1 MVAGER
7 NDNLVCS
14 QSQVWERRQRPSCK
28 GAAVEY
34 CGVNNDDLIKGQKRK
49 AERRKKRLRREA
61 SKTRCALIDQWLIS
75 RVLSKLAEWKA
86 RLGMS
91 LPERATRRAF
101 AKSRERNPAP
111 KKSSVRRHVPL
122 GPTHTMPKDKR
133 KRSSGASDASPYSK
147 ASAKASVA
155 HSIFKMDKDLGQHIL
170 KNPGVANAIVQ
181 KAHLKQS
188 DHVLEVGPGTGNLTV
203 LILKAAKAVTAVEFD
218 PRMAA
223 ELTKR
228 VQGTAEAKRLKIL
241 LGDVIK
247 TELPRFDVCI
257 SNTPYQ
263 ISSPLVFKLLSLSNP
278 PRSCILMFQREF
290 AMRLFAKPGEKL
302 YSRLSVNVQMW
313 AKVTHIMKV
322 GRNNFNPPPQVE
334 SNVVR
339 IEPKQ
344 PRPQIAYDEWDGLL
358 RIAFVRKNRTLR
370 AAFLGTTAVLDLLV
384 SNYRLFC
391 AQHDILLDDSPL
403 DPNESVTEAEAM
415 ELDIEEEFK
424 GFSDPDEAEDD
435 LPDFFKQ
442 MEAEKKQNGVNR
454 KKKDRVSELVREKV
468 RKVLE
473 DDTQLSEKRARLCDE
488 GDFLRLLYA
497 FNNEGIH
504 FS

>member
-1 MVAGER
+1 
-7 NDNLVCS
+7 
-14 QSQVWERRQRPSCK
+14 
-28 GAAVEY
+28 
-34 CGVNNDDLIKGQKRK
+34 
-49 AERRKKRLRREA
+49 
-61 SKTRCALIDQWLIS
+61 
-75 RVLSKLAEWKA
+75 
-86 RLGMS
+86 
-91 LPERATRRAF
+91 
-101 AKSRERNPAP
+101 
-111 KKSSVRRHVPL
+111 
-122 GPTHTMPKDKR
+122 MPKDKR
-133 KRSSGASDASPYSK
+133 KRPSGAADSSPYSK
-147 ASAKASVA
+147 PSAKASAA

-170 KNPGVANAIVQ
+170 KNPGVASAIVQ

-203 LILKAAKAVTAVEFD
+203 LILKAAKAVTAVEMD

-228 VQGTAEAKRLKIL
+228 VQGTAEGKRLKVM

-247 TELPRFDVCI
+247 TELPHFDVCI

-263 ISSPLVFKLLSLSNP
+263 ISSPLVFKLLSLPKP

-313 AKVTHIMKV
+313 AKASHIMKV

-339 IEPKQ
+339 IEPKN
-344 PRPQIAYDEWDGLL
+344 PRPQIAYNEWDGLL

-370 AAFLGTTAVLDLLV
+370 AAFLGTAAVLELLA
-384 SNYRLFC
+384 SNYRLYC
-391 AQHDILLDDSPL
+391 AQNDIPIDDSPL
-403 DPNESVTEAEAM
+403 DPNEVSIEPETM
-415 ELDIEEEFK
+415 EVDADDEFT
-424 GFSDPDEAEDD
+424 GFSDPDDPDD
-435 LPDFFKQ
+435 ELPDFFRQ
-442 MEAEKKQNGVNR
+442 VQAEKKKNGINR
-454 KKKDRVSELVREKV
+454 KKKGKVSELVREKI

-473 DDTQLSEKRARLCDE
+473 DGTQLADKRARLCDE
-488 GDFLRLLYA
+488 GDFLKMLYA
-497 FNNEGIH
+497 FNQEGIH